1 MGSIR
6 FYKYYFRG
14 MEKPVIMETTDKA
27 TADNMLN
34 QLSQKS
40 NTQIDM
46 RRLEDFRVETPIV
59 GISVKKR
66 NGEEL
71 VWVGKEFTSD
81 GWLSQEEF
89 DRIENL
95 KKQQ

>member
-1 MGSIR
+1 MGNVR

-27 TADNMLN
+27 TADNMLR

-46 RRLEDFRVETPIV
+46 RRLEDFKVETPLV

-66 NGEEL
+66 KGEDL

>member
-27 TADNMLN
+27 TADNMLS

>member
-27 TADNMLN
+27 TADNMLR

-81 GWLSQEEF
+81 GWL
-89 DRIENL
+89 
-95 KKQQ
+95 

>member
-27 TADNMLN
+27 TADSMLS

>member
-27 TADNMLN
+27 TADNMLR

>member
-1 MGSIR
+1 MGNVR

-14 MEKPVIMETTDKA
+14 MDKPVIMETTDKA
-27 TADNMLN
+27 TADNML
-34 QLSQKS
+34 QHLSQKS

-46 RRLEDFRVETPIV
+46 SRLEDFKVETPLV

-66 NGEEL
+66 NGGDL

-81 GWLSQEEF
+81 GWLSKEEF

>member
-1 MGSIR
+1 
-6 FYKYYFRG
+6 

-27 TADNMLN
+27 TADNMLR

-89 DRIENL
+89 DRIEKL
-95 KKQQ
+95 KQQQ

>member
-1 MGSIR
+1 MGNVR

-14 MEKPVIMETTDKA
+14 MDKPVIMETTDKA
-27 TADNMLN
+27 TADNMLQ

-40 NTQIDM
+40 NTQIDL
-46 RRLEDFRVETPIV
+46 RRLEDFKVETPLV

-66 NGEEL
+66 NGEDL

-81 GWLSQEEF
+81 GWLLQEEF

>member
-1 MGSIR
+1 MGNVR

-27 TADNMLN
+27 TADNMLR

-46 RRLEDFRVETPIV
+46 RRLEDFKVETPLV

-66 NGEEL
+66 KGEDL

-81 GWLSQEEF
+81 GWLLQEEF

>member
-1 MGSIR
+1 MSSIR

-27 TADNMLN
+27 TADNMLR

-89 DRIENL
+89 DRIEKL
-95 KKQQ
+95 KQQQ

>member
-1 MGSIR
+1 MSSIR

-27 TADNMLN
+27 TADNMLR

>member
-66 NGEEL
+66 NGDEL